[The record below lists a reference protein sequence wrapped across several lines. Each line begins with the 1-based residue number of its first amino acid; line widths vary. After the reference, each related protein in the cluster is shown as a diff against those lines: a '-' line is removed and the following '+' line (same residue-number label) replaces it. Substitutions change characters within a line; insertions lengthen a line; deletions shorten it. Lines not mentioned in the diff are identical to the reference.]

1 METLKVFDKSDSFD
15 VQVEL
20 SRKFIDENFG
30 KRPIKLE
37 KDGYTYELVQDEF
50 GSTYVV
56 NEGYYQSPEDVLLE
70 FGIISQYQ

>member
-37 KDGYTYELVQDEF
+37 KDVTLM
-50 GSTYVV
+50 
-56 NEGYYQSPEDVLLE
+56 N
-70 FGIISQYQ
+70 